1 MTTLVFLLLSIMLQ
15 QTIYIYYY
23 FFLLKDILLKNKSHQ
38 KITDWVNMVARIVA
52 NNAVTLNRIL
62 ESFTL
67 QSSGMRPVQTWMDI
81 TDTLSGSGT
90 SPPGQ
95 QHMKPWDLNIYMYI
109 YIWPHG
115 TTDSSFFHVV
125 VMKAVVQMPI
135 VQLWWSEMLT

>member
-1 MTTLVFLLLSIMLQ
+1 
-15 QTIYIYYY
+15 
-23 FFLLKDILLKNKSHQ
+23 
-38 KITDWVNMVARIVA
+38 MVVCIVA

-95 QHMKPWDLNIYMYI
+95 QHMKP
-109 YIWPHG
+109 
-115 TTDSSFFHVV
+115 
-125 VMKAVVQMPI
+125 
-135 VQLWWSEMLT
+135 